1 MLRPQLHKVLIKFS
15 KLYFNLC
22 SRKWLRIDQILKTI
36 FQLVLSQIAQ
46 TKSKRNKFNFFRK
59 MTVASRIWRQLYE
72 FLDIS
77 HECRETLNSSV
88 IKLISFKK
96 SGRGKSF

>member
-1 MLRPQLHKVLIKFS
+1 MLQPQLHKVLIKFS

-46 TKSKRNKFNFFRK
+46 TKSKRNKFN
-59 MTVASRIWRQLYE
+59 L
-72 FLDIS
+72 
-77 HECRETLNSSV
+77 
-88 IKLISFKK
+88 
-96 SGRGKSF
+96 